1 MSFKIVNL
9 DTCFG
14 WPEGYAQERALTAS
28 LPMEWVMLK
37 VVTED
42 EIIAVSHE
50 ADVVLVERFSTKI
63 TQRVI
68 DALDRCR
75 LIAKYAIGV
84 DNIDIAAATEHGIVV
99 CNAADYCVEEV
110 SDHTVALLLACA
122 RRIVT
127 IDRHVQRA
135 GWHDVVFEVPLRRI
149 RALTLGLVGFGR
161 IARQVAQKF
170 RGFGLRILAAD
181 PYVPKHD
188 AAENEVELVSLN
200 QLLRESDLIS
210 MHTPLTPET
219 HKLIGQREFEMM
231 KSSAFLVN
239 TSRGAILDESA
250 LIRRLREGRIAGVAL
265 DVAEIEPLP
274 ANSPLRGLP
283 NVILTAHYAGDSV
296 ESLRDVHRTMGESIS
311 SVLQDYWP
319 PFPVNSTVTPRVP
332 LKVRSPRA
340 VRH

>member
-1 MSFKIVNL
+1 MPFKIVNL

-14 WPEGYAQERALTAS
+14 WPKGYAQERALTS
-28 LPMEWVMLK
+28 FLPVEWVMLK

-42 EIIAVSHE
+42 EIIAASHE
-50 ADVVLVERFSTKI
+50 ADVLLVERFSTQV
-63 TQRVI
+63 TRRVI
-68 DALDRCR
+68 AALDRCR

-84 DNIDIAAATEHGIVV
+84 ENIDVAAATERGIVV

-127 IDRHVQRA
+127 IDRHVQRG

-170 RGFGLRILAAD
+170 RSFGLRILAAD
-181 PYVPKHD
+181 PYVPGQD
-188 AAENEVELVSLN
+188 AAASGVELVSLN

-210 MHTPLTPET
+210 VHTPLTPET

-239 TSRGAILDESA
+239 TSRGAVLDESA
-250 LIRRLREGRIAGVAL
+250 LIQRLREGRIAGAAL
-265 DVAEIEPLP
+265 DVADLEPLP
-274 ANSPLRGLP
+274 GNSPLRGLP

-296 ESLRDVHRTMGESIS
+296 ESLTDVHRTVGESIS
-311 SVLQDYWP
+311 AVLQNYWP
-319 PFPVNSTVTPRVP
+319 PFPVNPTVTPRIP
-332 LKVRSPRA
+332 LKAPLP
-340 VRH
+340 

>member
-1 MSFKIVNL
+1 MPFKIVNL

-14 WPEGYAQERALTAS
+14 WPEGYAQEQALTSS
-28 LPMEWVMLK
+28 LPVEWATVK
-37 VVTED
+37 VTTED

-50 ADVVLVERFSTKI
+50 ADIVLVERFSTQI
-63 TQRVI
+63 TRRVI
-68 DALDRCR
+68 DALDCCR

-84 DNIDIAAATEHGIVV
+84 DNIDVAAATERGIVV

-127 IDRHVQRA
+127 IDRHVRRG
-135 GWHDVVFEVPLRRI
+135 GWHDVVFEVPLRRVS
-149 RALTLGLVGFGR
+149 ALTLGLVGFGR

-170 RGFGLRILAAD
+170 RSFGLRILAAD
-181 PYVPKHD
+181 PYAPGND
-188 AAENEVELVSLN
+188 AAASGAELVSLN
-200 QLLRESDLIS
+200 QLLHESDLIS
-210 MHTPLTPET
+210 VHTPLTPET

-250 LIRRLREGRIAGVAL
+250 LIQRLREGRIAGAAL

-274 ANSPLRGLP
+274 ANSPLRGFP
-283 NVILTAHYAGDSV
+283 NVILTAHYAGDSE
-296 ESLRDVHRTMGESIS
+296 ESLRDVHRTVGESIS
-311 SVLQDYWP
+311 AVLQNYWP
-319 PFPVNSTVTPRVP
+319 PFPVNPTVTPRIP
-332 LKVRSPRA
+332 LKAPMP
-340 VRH
+340 

>member
-1 MSFKIVNL
+1 MPFKIVNL

-14 WPEGYAQERALTAS
+14 WPEGYAQERALTSS
-28 LPMEWVMLK
+28 LPVKWVMMK

-42 EIIAVSHE
+42 EIIAASHE

-84 DNIDIAAATEHGIVV
+84 ENIDVAAATERGIVV
-99 CNAADYCVEEV
+99 CNAADYCVDEV

-127 IDRHVQRA
+127 IDRHVQRG

-170 RGFGLRILAAD
+170 RSFGLRILAAD
-181 PYVPKHD
+181 PYVPGNN
-188 AAENEVELVSLN
+188 AAASGVELVSLN

-210 MHTPLTPET
+210 VHTPLTPET

-250 LIRRLREGRIAGVAL
+250 LIQKLSEGRIAGAAL
-265 DVAEIEPLP
+265 DVAELEPLP
-274 ANSPLRGLP
+274 TNSPLRGLP

-296 ESLRDVHRTMGESIS
+296 ESLRDVHRTVGESIS
-311 SVLQDYWP
+311 AVLQNYWP
-319 PFPVNSTVTPRVP
+319 PFPVNPTVTPRIP
-332 LKVRSPRA
+332 LKAPLP
-340 VRH
+340 